1 VCTTS
6 LCVNNE
12 SGNTGSFAQLFSQ
25 ITKRYPNRKEAPNSR
40 KIRASFHGMYVPP
53 SCVGRRK
60 AIIQHPSSVAP
71 RKSTR
76 LSRLPLVSG
85 APLAGF
91 SWGISQNVRRTLIII
106 NGTWPRNDQR
116 QPIESASRP
125 PTGPPKL
132 LPAVAAMFAKLLHVA
147 TSRIGTRSKSVLV
160 ISSLD
165 QARQRVPVMSI
176 ETKAVMP
183 AAPIPEIILPNI
195 MALREPAVPLTT
207 CQRACFYFGT

>member
-1 VCTTS
+1 
-6 LCVNNE
+6 
-12 SGNTGSFAQLFSQ
+12 
-25 ITKRYPNRKEAPNSR
+25 
-40 KIRASFHGMYVPP
+40 
-53 SCVGRRK
+53 
-60 AIIQHPSSVAP
+60 
-71 RKSTR
+71 
-76 LSRLPLVSG
+76 
-85 APLAGF
+85 
-91 SWGISQNVRRTLIII
+91 
-106 NGTWPRNDQR
+106 
-116 QPIESASRP
+116 
-125 PTGPPKL
+125 
-132 LPAVAAMFAKLLHVA
+132 MFAKLLHVA